1 MHPTFGVIHCTKC
14 RAKDEPVR
22 EAPRFAT
29 LTMQDRITSQQDKHL
44 GALAQPW
51 DERGKPNKTFIQ
63 ANPDAVKDYFTP
75 DQLKEL

>member
-1 MHPTFGVIHCTKC
+1 
-14 RAKDEPVR
+14 
-22 EAPRFAT
+22 
-29 LTMQDRITSQQDKHL
+29 MQDRITSQQDKHL

-75 DQLKEL
+75 DQLKELWKLKAYHMQLGIL